1 METKQSQIKIG
12 IPNNVKLFA
21 QKKAKN
27 YGLTLAGYIRHLIVD
42 QMEREEYPVFEMSD
56 KTKKHVELAIKN
68 YKKGIEVKNLKEY
81 FDKL

>member
-1 METKQSQIKIG
+1 MNTKQSQIKIG

-27 YGLTLAGYIRHLIVD
+27 YGLTLAGYVRHLIID
-42 QMEREEYPVFEMSD
+42 QMEREQYPVYEMSD
-56 KTKKHVELAIKN
+56 KTKQQVEKAMRD
-68 YKKGIEVKNLKEY
+68 YKKGIVVTNLKEY